1 MSYRVT
7 YYIGK
12 YDKETFKQEL
22 SNEYFK
28 NTITSLLGECTII
41 EVSGTY
47 VNSKNKVVKAPNL
60 KVETIVDDDFKY
72 IRSNAINNCQVFKRK
87 FNQES
92 ILLTIEEIEY
102 EVI

>member
-7 YYIGK
+7 YYIRK
-12 YDKETFKQEL
+12 YDQETFKQEL

-28 NTITSLLGECTII
+28 NTITSILGECTII
-41 EVSGTY
+41 ETSETHL
-47 VNSKNKVVKAPNL
+47 NFKNKVVKEPTL
-60 KVETIVDDDFKY
+60 KVETIFDDELKY
-72 IRSNAINNCQVFKRK
+72 IRSNVINNCQTFKRK

-92 ILLTIEEIEY
+92 VLFTIDEIEY

>member
-1 MSYRVT
+1 MSYRIT

-28 NTITSLLGECTII
+28 NTISSILGECTII
-41 EVSGTY
+41 ESSGIY
-47 VNSKNKVVKAPNL
+47 QNFKNKTVKEPSL
-60 KVETIVDDDFKY
+60 KVEIIVDDELRY
-72 IRSNAINNCQVFKRK
+72 IRSNVINNCQTFKRK
-87 FNQES
+87 FNQEA
-92 ILLTIEEIEY
+92 ILFTIEEIEY

>member
-1 MSYRVT
+1 MSYRIT
-7 YYIGK
+7 YYIEK

-28 NTITSLLGECTII
+28 NTITTTLGECIII
-41 EVSGTY
+41 EASGTHL
-47 VNSKNKVVKAPNL
+47 NSKNKVVKEPNL
-60 KVETIVDDDFKY
+60 KIEIIVDDELKY
-72 IRSNAINNCQVFKRK
+72 IRSDVINNCQIFKRK

-92 ILLTIEEIEY
+92 ILFTIDEIEY

>member
-22 SNEYFK
+22 SNEYFR
-28 NTITSLLGECTII
+28 NTITSTLGECTII
-41 EVSGTY
+41 ETTGTRF
-47 VNSKNKVVKAPNL
+47 NSKNKVVKEPNL
-60 KVETIVDDDFKY
+60 KVETIVDDEFKY
-72 IRSNAINNCQVFKRK
+72 IRSNVINNCQIFKKK

-92 ILLTIEEIEY
+92 ILFTIDEIEY

>member
-22 SNEYFK
+22 SNKYFK
-28 NTITSLLGECTII
+28 NTIASTLRECTII
-41 EVSGTY
+41 ETSGFY
-47 VNSKNKVVKAPNL
+47 FNSKNKIVKEPSL
-60 KVETIVDDDFKY
+60 KVETILDDELNY
-72 IRSNAINNCQVFKRK
+72 VRSDVINNCQIFKRK
-87 FNQES
+87 FNQDS
-92 ILLTIEEIEY
+92 ILFTIDEIEY